1 MPPLIKI
8 SIILSRA
15 EESDPFSLTR
25 FLKVVISGINA
36 VENFDFLALAQFLFP
51 LIALI
56 SPLWASNLNG

>member
-1 MPPLIKI
+1 MPPLTKI

-25 FLKVVISGINA
+25 FLNVVISGINA
-36 VENFDFLALAQFLFP
+36 VENLDFLALAQFLFP

-56 SPLWASNLNG
+56 SPL